1 VNTLLSAGFAGNNE
15 PLTVSIDP
23 AAYLDGKSVVIILLI
38 LIWTGMTVLARR
50 SHAKPLPP
58 RVLRIALTLTVA
70 LTGALIAWIVW
81 SGPQPQ
87 RSDLAPVWASARAL
101 LQQQDPYGAVG
112 PGRAFDWPFPQFY
125 PMTAIVAVVP
135 LALLPLRWADP
146 LFVGLGFGLFTWAV
160 TSRRLLTPA
169 LVALVSL
176 AAVMTL
182 QTSQWSLLLTGA
194 ALVPVFGWLLVAKP
208 TIGLALF
215 AAFPRRKTAIS
226 CGVLLIL
233 SFLIRPAWFGEW
245 WATLASA
252 PHVVAP
258 IMRPGG
264 LLVLLALLKW
274 KRADARLLV
283 AMACLPHTTAPYE
296 TIPLFLI
303 PQTWLQ
309 AWVLWGLAVLASVG
323 QWATGP
329 YLSQADY
336 WASGARWIVLLLY
349 LPCLVMVL
357 RRPNV
362 WAGRDQ
368 DDRDEGA
375 PGGDH
380 DTTVARR
387 LVPVT

>member
-1 VNTLLSAGFAGNNE
+1 
-15 PLTVSIDP
+15 VSIDP
-23 AAYLDGKSVVIILLI
+23 AAPLDGKSLVIILLI
-38 LIWTGMTVLARR
+38 LIWSGMTVLARR
-50 SHAKPLPP
+50 GHARLPP
-58 RVLRIALTLTVA
+58 RVLRLACTLTAA
-70 LTGALIAWIVW
+70 LSGALIAWIVW

-87 RSDLAPVWASARAL
+87 RSDLAPVWASARAVL
-101 LQQQDPYGAVG
+101 HHQDPYEAVG
-112 PGRAFDWPFPQFY
+112 PGRAFDTLFPQIY
-125 PMTAIVAVVP
+125 PMPAIVAVLP

-146 LFVGLGFGLFTWAV
+146 LFVGLGFGLFTWGV

-176 AAVMTL
+176 PALMTL

-215 AAFPRRKTAIS
+215 AAFPTWRTAIG
-226 CGVLLIL
+226 CTVLLIL
-233 SFLIRPAWFGEW
+233 SFLILPGWVAEW
-245 WATLASA
+245 RATLASA

-258 IMRPGG
+258 ITRPGG

-283 AMACLPHTTAPYE
+283 VLACVPHTTAPYE

-309 AWVLWGLAVLASVG
+309 GWGLWALAVLAYVG
-323 QWATGP
+323 QSATGP

-336 WASGARWIVLLLY
+336 WASGARWIVALLY
-349 LPCLVMVL
+349 LPCLAMVL

-362 WAGRDQ
+362 WSD
-368 DDRDEGA
+368 
-375 PGGDH
+375 PDH
-380 DTTVARR
+380 SETCPKHA
-387 LVPVT
+387 LSFS